1 MRTLEIPN
9 LPDELYQQI
18 EKLARVRGKSVG
30 EVAAEV
36 IAKGL
41 TGNDAAEAK
50 LMSEVRAE
58 REEMARRGV
67 SITDADVRAAKA
79 WGRE

>member
-18 EKLARVRGKSVG
+18 EKLARIHGRSVG
-30 EVAAEV
+30 EEAAEFLLRGLSNDEDREAMLMEE
-36 IAKGL
+36 IRADREAMAK
-41 TGNDAAEAK
+41 
-50 LMSEVRAE
+50 
-58 REEMARRGV
+58 RGV
-67 SITDADVRAAKA
+67 WITPEDIRAAKN